1 MIRMGGQM
9 FILSTFNQG
18 QLTTS
23 QSAGAVKNHILM
35 DNKQNMETLWNYDTK
50 VLAIVAFHI
59 QGWT

>member
-1 MIRMGGQM
+1 M

-35 DNKQNMETLWNYDTK
+35 DNKQNMETFEIMTQKFWL
-50 VLAIVAFHI
+50 L
-59 QGWT
+59 